1 MIERVFEIGVDQLQS
16 LTSEEANRIVSE
28 IRRIVEP
35 TVNHQMEELEIPFS
49 LAIPGLGKLNLTV
62 KGHRVSVQR
71 FQERM
76 LRFII
81 GSVLWLSAFAGTAH
95 WVMWT
100 IFGTRYLAVEFEDPA
115 KFVQLVLLL
124 PATLFAWVVGRN
136 GGPQFVRQERKLVRA
151 SLRTSIGLLIAGAWV
166 YWFVWVFDG
175 LGEWV
180 VLEATTK
187 IVQPLFL
194 LSGFVA
200 VWLVGR
206 LSTEAATMEAGQ
218 SNVGK
223 LNLTVKG
230 RRVSVQRF
238 QERMLRFIIG
248 SVLWLSAF
256 AGTAHWVMWTIFG
269 TRYLAVEFEDP
280 AKFVQ
285 LVLLLPATLF
295 AWVVGRNGG
304 PQFVRQERKL
314 VRASLRTSIGLLIA
328 GAWVYWFVWVF
339 DGLGEWV
346 VLEATTKIVQP
357 LFLLSGFFAAWL
369 VGRPSTEAATMEAGQ
384 SNGGVS

>member
-1 MIERVFEIGVDQLQS
+1 MNDRRATETTQADQAESFETAEALLGDREDRTSITKGLAAAVIAQEVTRMTLTKSRMILGAMSDVDRERLIERWRVLADHYQGSKYQGVFETGVDQLQS

-35 TVNHQMEELEIPFS
+35 TVNHQMEELEIPCS
-49 LAIPGLGKLNLTV
+49 LAIPGLRTIKLNLTV
-62 KGHRVSVQR
+62 KGHRVSVHR
-71 FQERM
+71 FQ
-76 LRFII
+76 
-81 GSVLWLSAFAGTAH
+81 
-95 WVMWT
+95 
-100 IFGTRYLAVEFEDPA
+100 
-115 KFVQLVLLL
+115 K
-124 PATLFAWVVGRN
+124 
-136 GGPQFVRQERKLVRA
+136 
-151 SLRTSIGLLIAGAWV
+151 
-166 YWFVWVFDG
+166 
-175 LGEWV
+175 
-180 VLEATTK
+180 
-187 IVQPLFL
+187 
-194 LSGFVA
+194 
-200 VWLVGR
+200 
-206 LSTEAATMEAGQ
+206 
-218 SNVGK
+218 
-223 LNLTVKG
+223 
-230 RRVSVQRF
+230 
-238 QERMLRFIIG
+238 RMLRFIIG